1 MMYCTRVD
9 KLDVSPTS
17 MSGKASASVQAAFG
31 LFDDDSS
38 DEETTTP
45 LVTPHEVVHIV
56 PTASTPSPAAKEEQ
70 KSTTEVTRS
79 LYEPWDDVKPLAV
92 GPIDLVTSFNSV
104 GGSRGYVATRDLKPG
119 TQVLVE
125 QVYVPWPSD
134 VETSDPEFFLAT
146 MESVLSRPDYAE
158 IMEHLSHLYPEKL
171 SELPE
176 GLLSAGREKYGP
188 QVDEL
193 SKNFSELAL
202 SHDQVLQNVFAMQC
216 NAFDSGVFLYN
227 AMFNHDCNP
236 NCVKFTPEGAGP
248 EGGVSEVRVARPIA
262 KGEQLTISYL
272 YPREQSRENRQKNLW
287 EQFGFKCC
295 CELCKRGDSVL
306 HPLPSATEDNDGTK
320 PGMPDLEKV
329 LVGAEE
335 IIKTNPESAADALS
349 VALETL
355 SDALEIV
362 AHDHLVFM
370 RIHKLVADSC
380 DLLLR
385 GKTERVCEYSI
396 LFLRSS
402 YELLELQ
409 RTYLNPDHIDLA
421 RTLNDVSQG
430 IQLLL
435 SYDPEVL
442 LTEFPEWKNF
452 RQASVVENQYRQ
464 EYRRLKRMY
473 E

>member
-1 MMYCTRVD
+1 
-9 KLDVSPTS
+9 
-17 MSGKASASVQAAFG
+17 MSGKPSASVQAAFG

-38 DEETTTP
+38 DEETAPP
-45 LVTPHEVVHIV
+45 LVKPHEVVHIV
-56 PTASTPSPAAKEEQ
+56 PKAAVPSPAAKEE
-70 KSTTEVTRS
+70 KKFRAEATRS
-79 LYEPWDDVKPLAV
+79 LYKPWDDVKPLAV
-92 GPIDLVTSFNSV
+92 GPIDLVTSFNGV

-125 QVYVPWPSD
+125 QVYVPWPRD

-146 MESVLSRPDYAE
+146 MESVLSRSDYSN
-158 IMEHLSHLYPEKL
+158 IMEHLGHLYPEKL

-176 GLLSAGREKYGP
+176 ELLAAGREKYGP

-193 SKNFSELAL
+193 CRNFTELAL
-202 SHDQVLQNVFAMQC
+202 PPDQVLQNVFAMQC

-236 NCVKFTPEGAGP
+236 NCVKFTPEDAGP
-248 EGGVSEVRVARPIA
+248 EGGVSEVRVARPIT

-272 YPREQSRENRQKNLW
+272 YPREQSRGNRQKNLS
-287 EQFGFKCC
+287 EQFGFECC

-306 HPLPSATEDNDGTK
+306 SPPPNAVEDSDDTK

-335 IIKTNPESAADALS
+335 VIKTNPESAADALS

-435 SYDPEVL
+435 SYDPKVL
-442 LTEFPEWKNF
+442 LTEFPEWKDF

>member
-1 MMYCTRVD
+1 
-9 KLDVSPTS
+9 
-17 MSGKASASVQAAFG
+17 MSKPSASVQAAFG
-31 LFDDDSS
+31 LFDDDS
-38 DEETTTP
+38 DEESSTP
-45 LVTPHEVVHIV
+45 IVQPHEVVHIV
-56 PTASTPSPAAKEEQ
+56 SSAVAAACDVTEEE
-70 KSTTEVTRS
+70 KSTVSATRS
-79 LYEPWDDVKPLAV
+79 LVGPWDDVKPLAV
-92 GPIDLVTSFNSV
+92 GPIDLVTSFDGV
-104 GGSRGYVATRDLKPG
+104 GGSRGYVASRDLEPG

-125 QVYVPWPSD
+125 QMFVPWPND
-134 VETSDPEFFLAT
+134 VDTADPEFFLAT
-146 MESVLSRPDYAE
+146 MESVLSRPDYVE
-158 IMEHLSHLYPEKL
+158 IMEHLGHLYPEKL
-171 SELPE
+171 SELPQE
-176 GLLSAGREKYGP
+176 LLAAGRDKYGP

-193 SKNFSELAL
+193 CKNFSDLAL
-202 SHDQVLQNVFAMQC
+202 THDHVLQNVLAMQC

-236 NCVKFTPEGAGP
+236 NCVKFTPEDAGP

-287 EQFGFKCC
+287 EQFGFECS

-306 HPLPSATEDNDGTK
+306 SPPPSAGDDSDSTK

-335 IIKTNPESAADALS
+335 IIKTNRESAADALS

-355 SDALEIV
+355 SDALEIA

-409 RTYLNPDHIDLA
+409 RTFLNPDHIDLA

-435 SYDPEVL
+435 SYDPKVL
-442 LTEFPEWKNF
+442 LTEFPEWENF

>member
-1 MMYCTRVD
+1 
-9 KLDVSPTS
+9 
-17 MSGKASASVQAAFG
+17 MSGTSKPSASVKAAFG

-38 DEETTTP
+38 DEEAAAP
-45 LVTPHEVVHIV
+45 LVATCEVVHIAAAV
-56 PTASTPSPAAKEEQ
+56 AAPSPASQEYDEAAGP
-70 KSTTEVTRS
+70 VTRS
-79 LYEPWDDVKPLAV
+79 LYGPWDDVKPLAV
-92 GPIDLVTSFNSV
+92 GPIDLATSFSGV

-119 TQVLVE
+119 TRVLVE
-125 QVYVPWPSD
+125 QLYVPWPSD
-134 VETSDPEFFLAT
+134 VETADPEFFLAT
-146 MESVLSRPDYAE
+146 MESVLSRPDYAD
-158 IMEHLSHLYPEKL
+158 IMQHLGHLFPKQL

-176 GLLSAGREKYGP
+176 ELLAAGRQKYGP

-193 SKNFSELAL
+193 CRNFSGLAL
-202 SHDQVLQNVFAMQC
+202 SHDRVLQNVFAMQC

-227 AMFNHDCNP
+227 AMLNHDCNP
-236 NCVKFTPEGAGP
+236 NCVKFTPEDAGP

-287 EQFGFKCC
+287 EQFGFECG

-306 HPLPSATEDNDGTK
+306 PPPPSAADDSDGTK

-335 IIKTNPESAADALS
+335 MIKTNPEGAADALS

-435 SYDPEVL
+435 SYDPKVL
-442 LTEFPEWKNF
+442 LTEFPEWKDF

-464 EYRRLKRMY
+464 EYRRLRRMY

>member
-1 MMYCTRVD
+1 
-9 KLDVSPTS
+9 
-17 MSGKASASVQAAFG
+17 MSGKPSASVQAAFG

-45 LVTPHEVVHIV
+45 LVAPHEVVHIA
-56 PTASTPSPAAKEEQ
+56 PMAAAPSPFAKEE
-70 KSTTEVTRS
+70 KESTR
-79 LYEPWDDVKPLAV
+79 
-92 GPIDLVTSFNSV
+92 
-104 GGSRGYVATRDLKPG
+104 SRGYVATRDLKPG

-125 QVYVPWPSD
+125 QVYVPWPTD

-146 MESVLSRPDYAE
+146 MELVLSRPDYAD
-158 IMEHLSHLYPEKL
+158 IMEHLGHLYPEKL
-171 SELPE
+171 SELPKE
-176 GLLSAGREKYGP
+176 LLAAGREKYGP

-193 SKNFSELAL
+193 CKNFSELAL

-236 NCVKFTPEGAGP
+236 NCVKFTPEDAGP

-287 EQFGFKCC
+287 EQFGFECS

-306 HPLPSATEDNDGTK
+306 PPPPSATEDSDNTK
-320 PGMPDLEKV
+320 PDMPDLEKV

-335 IIKTNPESAADALS
+335 IIKTNPK
-349 VALETL
+349 TL

-385 GKTERVCEYSI
+385 GTTERVCEYSI

-435 SYDPEVL
+435 SYDPKVL
-442 LTEFPEWKNF
+442 LTEFPEWKDF

-464 EYRRLKRMY
+464 EYKRLKRMY

>member
-1 MMYCTRVD
+1 
-9 KLDVSPTS
+9 
-17 MSGKASASVQAAFG
+17 MSSTQPSASVQAAFG

-38 DEETTTP
+38 DEEVAAP
-45 LVTPHEVVHIV
+45 SVVPHEVIHIV
-56 PTASTPSPAAKEEQ
+56 APPPAPVESQEEAEQ
-70 KSTTEVTRS
+70 QVTRS
-79 LYEPWDDVKPLAV
+79 LYAPWDDVKPLAV
-92 GPIDLVTSFNSV
+92 GPIDLVTDFNGV
-104 GGSRGYVATRDLKPG
+104 GGCRGYVAARDLQPG

-134 VETSDPEFFLAT
+134 VETSDPEFFVAT
-146 MESVLSRPDYAE
+146 MESVLSRPDYQD
-158 IMEHLSHLYPEKL
+158 IMQHLGHLFPERL
-171 SELPE
+171 EDLPE
-176 GLLSAGREKYGP
+176 DLLAAGREKYGP

-193 SKNFSELAL
+193 CQNFSELAL
-202 SHDQVLQNVFAMQC
+202 THDQVLQNVFAMQC

-236 NCVKFTPEGAGP
+236 NCVKFTPEDAGP
-248 EGGVSEVRVARPIA
+248 EGGVSEVRVARPIR

-272 YPREQSRENRQKNLW
+272 YPREQSRENRQKNLR
-287 EQFGFKCC
+287 EQFGFDCD

-306 HPLPSATEDNDGTK
+306 PPPRGAEDESEGLK
-320 PGMPDLEKV
+320 PAMQELEKV

-335 IIKTNPESAADALS
+335 SIKADPASAASALA

-385 GKTERVCEYSI
+385 ANTERVCEYSI

-409 RTYLNPDHIDLA
+409 RSYLNPDHIDLA

-435 SYDPEVL
+435 SFDPKVL
-442 LTEFPEWKNF
+442 LTEFPEWKDF

>member
-1 MMYCTRVD
+1 
-9 KLDVSPTS
+9 
-17 MSGKASASVQAAFG
+17 MSCQPSVSVQAAFE

-38 DEETTTP
+38 DDETATP
-45 LVTPHEVVHIV
+45 LVVSREVVRISIV
-56 PTASTPSPAAKEEQ
+56 DERATLTAEKQELDAAAQ
-70 KSTTEVTRS
+70 VTRS

-92 GPIDLVTSFNSV
+92 GPIDLVTNFDGV
-104 GGSRGYVATRDLKPG
+104 GGERGYVASRDLEPG

-125 QVYVPWPSD
+125 QVYVPWPRD
-134 VETSDPEFFLAT
+134 VDASDPEFFVAT
-146 MESVLSRPDYAE
+146 MESVLVRPDYADV
-158 IMEHLSHLYPEKL
+158 MQHLSHLYPEKL

-176 GLLSAGREKYGP
+176 ELLTAARKKYGS

-193 SKNFSELAL
+193 CKNFDSLAL
-202 SHDQVLQNVFAMQC
+202 SRDHVLQNVLAMQC
-216 NAFDSGVFLYN
+216 NAFDSGIFLYS
-227 AMFNHDCNP
+227 AMFNHECNP
-236 NCVKFTPEGAGP
+236 NCVKFTPEDIGP
-248 EGGVSEVRVARPIA
+248 EGAVSEVRVARPIA

-272 YPREQSRENRQKNLW
+272 YPREQSRENRLKNLW
-287 EQFGFKCC
+287 EQFGFECK

-306 HPLPSATEDNDGTK
+306 PSPSTAAGDSDGTK
-320 PGMPDLEKV
+320 PRMQDIEKV
-329 LVGAEE
+329 LVAAEE
-335 IIKTNPESAADALS
+335 LIQTKPKRAAAALA
-349 VALETL
+349 VALEAL
-355 SDALEIV
+355 SDALEIA

-380 DLLLR
+380 ELLLGAKSGR
-385 GKTERVCEYSI
+385 LCEYSI

-435 SYDPEVL
+435 SYDPTVL
-442 LTEFPEWKNF
+442 LTEFPEWKDF

-464 EYRRLKRMY
+464 EYKRLKRLY

>member
-1 MMYCTRVD
+1 
-9 KLDVSPTS
+9 
-17 MSGKASASVQAAFG
+17 MSGKPSASVQAAFG

-38 DEETTTP
+38 DEETS
-45 LVTPHEVVHIV
+45 
-56 PTASTPSPAAKEEQ
+56 ASMEEEASSQ
-70 KSTTEVTRS
+70 VARS

-92 GPIDLVTSFNSV
+92 GPVDLATSFDGV
-104 GGSRGYVATRDLKPG
+104 GGSRGYVATQDLVPG

-125 QVYVPWPSD
+125 QVYIPWPSD
-134 VETSDPEFFLAT
+134 VDTSDPEFFLAT
-146 MESVLSRPDYAE
+146 MESVLSRPDYVD
-158 IMEHLSHLYPEKL
+158 IMEHLGHLYPEKL

-176 GLLSAGREKYGP
+176 ELLAAGRDKFGP
-188 QVDEL
+188 QIDEL
-193 SKNFSELAL
+193 CRNFSELPL
-202 SHDQVLQNVFAMQC
+202 SHNQVLQNVFAMQC

-236 NCVKFTPEGAGP
+236 NCVKFTPEDAGP

-262 KGEQLTISYL
+262 KGEQLTIS
-272 YPREQSRENRQKNLW
+272 
-287 EQFGFKCC
+287 
-295 CELCKRGDSVL
+295 RGDSVL
-306 HPLPSATEDNDGTK
+306 PPPPSAADDSDGVK
-320 PGMPDLEKV
+320 PGMQDLEKV

-335 IIKTNPESAADALS
+335 IIKTNPESAASALS

-385 GKTERVCEYSI
+385 AKTER
-396 LFLRSS
+396 RA
-402 YELLELQ
+402 
-409 RTYLNPDHIDLA
+409 YLNPDHIDLA

-435 SYDPEVL
+435 SFDPKVL
-442 LTEFPEWKNF
+442 LTEFPEWKDF
-452 RQASVVENQYRQ
+452 RHASMVENQYRQ
-464 EYRRLKRMY
+464 DYRRLKRMY

>member
-1 MMYCTRVD
+1 MSTNPS
-9 KLDVSPTS
+9 VSL
-17 MSGKASASVQAAFG
+17 QAAFG
-31 LFDDDSS
+31 LFDDDNS
-38 DEETTTP
+38 DHEAVTSF
-45 LVTPHEVVHIV
+45 VTPHEFMCIIP
-56 PTASTPSPAAKEEQ
+56 PTATSSTVTKETQEAAVQ
-70 KSTTEVTRS
+70 VIRN
-79 LYEPWDDVKPLAV
+79 LYEPWNDVKPLVV
-92 GPIDLVTSFNSV
+92 GPIDLITNFNDV
-104 GGSRGYVATRDLKPG
+104 GGSRGYVAVKDLKPG
-119 TQVLVE
+119 TKVLVE
-125 QVYVPWPSD
+125 HVYVPWPRHVD
-134 VETSDPEFFLAT
+134 TSDPEFFLAT
-146 MESVLSRPDYAE
+146 MESILSRPDYSK
-158 IMEHLSHLYPEKL
+158 IMKHLGHLYPEQVSDLPEELLAAGRQKYDPQV
-171 SELPE
+171 SELC
-176 GLLSAGREKYGP
+176 
-188 QVDEL
+188 
-193 SKNFSELAL
+193 KNFSELAL

-236 NCVKFTPEGAGP
+236 NCVKFTPEDAGP
-248 EGGVSEVRVARPIA
+248 EGGVSEVRVARPIV

-287 EQFGFKCC
+287 EQFGFVCKCQ
-295 CELCKRGDSVL
+295 LCQRGDSVM
-306 HPLPSATEDNDGTK
+306 PPPPSAAESIDGTK
-320 PGMPDLEKV
+320 PSMQDLEKM

-335 IIKTNPESAADALS
+335 TIKTHPKTAAAALS
-349 VALETL
+349 VALEML
-355 SDALEIV
+355 SDALEIA

-385 GKTERVCEYSI
+385 AKTERVCEYSI

-435 SYDPEVL
+435 SYDPKVL
-442 LTEFPEWKNF
+442 LTEFPEWKDF

-464 EYRRLKRMY
+464 EYRRLKRLY
-473 E
+473 A

>member
-1 MMYCTRVD
+1 
-9 KLDVSPTS
+9 
-17 MSGKASASVQAAFG
+17 MSGKPSASVQAAFG

-38 DEETTTP
+38 DDETSTLT
-45 LVTPHEVVHIV
+45 VQPHEVVRIV
-56 PTASTPSPAAKEEQ
+56 STAASSASASSKEEEA
-70 KSTTEVTRS
+70 TIPVTRS

-92 GPIDLVTSFNSV
+92 GPIDLVTSFNCV
-104 GGSRGYVATRDLKPG
+104 GGSRGYVASRDLMPG

-125 QVYVPWPSD
+125 QVYVPWPTD
-134 VETSDPEFFLAT
+134 VDTSDPEFFLAT
-146 MESVLSRPDYAE
+146 MESVLSRPDYVD
-158 IMEHLSHLYPEKL
+158 IMEHLGQLYPEKL
-171 SELPE
+171 SDLPE
-176 GLLSAGREKYGP
+176 ELLAAGRNKYGP

-193 SKNFSELAL
+193 CKNFSELAL

-236 NCVKFTPEGAGP
+236 NCVKFTPEDAGP

-272 YPREQSRENRQKNLW
+272 YPREQSRENRRKNLW
-287 EQFGFKCC
+287 EQFGFECS

-306 HPLPSATEDNDGTK
+306 PPPSAADDDGTK
-320 PGMPDLEKV
+320 PDMPDLEKV

-335 IIKTNPESAADALS
+335 IIKANPESAADALS

-355 SDALEIV
+355 SDALEIA

-409 RTYLNPDHIDLA
+409 RTYLNPEHIDLA

-435 SYDPEVL
+435 SYDPKVL
-442 LTEFPEWKNF
+442 LTEFPEWKDF

>member
-1 MMYCTRVD
+1 
-9 KLDVSPTS
+9 
-17 MSGKASASVQAAFG
+17 MSGKPSATVQAAFG

-38 DEETTTP
+38 DEETAVP
-45 LVTPHEVVHIV
+45 VVQPHEVVHIV
-56 PTASTPSPAAKEEQ
+56 SPSAAPSSAAKETQED
-70 KSTTEVTRS
+70 TTQVTRS
-79 LYEPWDDVKPLAV
+79 LYAPWDDVKPLAV
-92 GPIDLVTSFNSV
+92 GPIDLMTSFNGV
-104 GGSRGYVATRDLKPG
+104 GGSRGYVATRDLQPG

-134 VETSDPEFFLAT
+134 VDTADPEFFLAT
-146 MESVLSRPDYAE
+146 MESVLSRPDYAD
-158 IMEHLSHLYPEKL
+158 IMDHLGHLYPEKL

-176 GLLSAGREKYGP
+176 QLLAAGREKYGP

-193 SKNFSELAL
+193 CKNFSELAL
-202 SHDQVLQNVFAMQC
+202 VHDQVLQNVLAMQC

-236 NCVKFTPEGAGP
+236 NCVKFVPEDAGV

-272 YPREQSRENRQKNLW
+272 CPREQSRENRQKNLW
-287 EQFGFKCC
+287 EQFGFECS

-306 HPLPSATEDNDGTK
+306 PPPASATNDDDGTK
-320 PGMPDLEKV
+320 PGMQDLEKV

-335 IIKTNPESAADALS
+335 IIKTNPESAAAALS

-385 GKTERVCEYSI
+385 AKTERVCEYSI

-435 SYDPEVL
+435 SYDPKVL
-442 LTEFPEWKNF
+442 LTEFPEWKDF
-452 RQASVVENQYRQ
+452 RQASVVENEYRQ
-464 EYRRLKRMY
+464 QYRRLKRMY

>member
-1 MMYCTRVD
+1 
-9 KLDVSPTS
+9 
-17 MSGKASASVQAAFG
+17 MSGKPSASVQAAFG

-38 DEETTTP
+38 DEETSTP
-45 LVTPHEVVHIV
+45 IVTPHAVVHIV
-56 PTASTPSPAAKEEQ
+56 SGAATSSSAAKEEEQ
-70 KSTTEVTRS
+70 ESAGQVTRS
-79 LYEPWDDVKPLAV
+79 LYGPWDDVKPLAV
-92 GPIDLVTSFNSV
+92 GPIDLITSFNDV

-125 QVYVPWPSD
+125 QLYVPWPRD
-134 VETSDPEFFLAT
+134 VDTSDPEFFLAT
-146 MESVLSRPDYAE
+146 MESVLSRPDYAD
-158 IMEHLSHLYPEKL
+158 IMEHLGHLYPDKL

-176 GLLSAGREKYGP
+176 ELLAAGRQKYGP

-193 SKNFSELAL
+193 CKNFSELAL
-202 SHDQVLQNVFAMQC
+202 SHDQVLQNVLAMQC

-227 AMFNHDCNP
+227 AMFNHECNP
-236 NCVKFTPEGAGP
+236 NCVKFTPEDAGP

-287 EQFGFKCC
+287 EQFGFKCN

-306 HPLPSATEDNDGTK
+306 PPPPSATDDSDGTK
-320 PGMPDLEKV
+320 PGMQDLEKV

-335 IIKTNPESAADALS
+335 IIKTNSESAAAALS

-355 SDALEIV
+355 SDALEIA
-362 AHDHLVFM
+362 AHDQLVFM

-385 GKTERVCEYSI
+385 VKTERVCEYSI

-435 SYDPEVL
+435 SYDPKVL
-442 LTEFPEWKNF
+442 LTEFPEWKDF

>member
-1 MMYCTRVD
+1 
-9 KLDVSPTS
+9 
-17 MSGKASASVQAAFG
+17 MSGKPSASVQAAFG

-38 DEETTTP
+38 DEEAAAP
-45 LVTPHEVVHIV
+45 LMTPHEVVHIV
-56 PTASTPSPAAKEEQ
+56 AASSSSPKEQQTPM
-70 KSTTEVTRS
+70 TRS
-79 LYEPWDDVKPLAV
+79 LYKPWDDVKPLAV
-92 GPIDLVTSFNSV
+92 GPIELATSFDGV
-104 GGSRGYVATRDLKPG
+104 GGSRGYVASRDLTPG

-134 VETSDPEFFLAT
+134 VDTADPEFFLAT

-158 IMEHLSHLYPEKL
+158 IMEHLGHLYPEKL

-176 GLLSAGREKYGP
+176 ELLTAGREKYGP
-188 QVDEL
+188 QVAEL
-193 SKNFSELAL
+193 CRNFCELAL
-202 SHDQVLQNVFAMQC
+202 THDQVLQNVFAMQC

-236 NCVKFTPEGAGP
+236 NCVKFTPEDAGP

-272 YPREQSRENRQKNLW
+272 YPREQSREKRQKNLW
-287 EQFGFKCC
+287 EQFGFECQC
-295 CELCKRGDSVL
+295 DLCKRGDSVL
-306 HPLPSATEDNDGTK
+306 QPPPSAADNSAN
-320 PGMPDLEKV
+320 PGMQELETV
-329 LVGAEE
+329 LLGAEE
-335 IIKTNPESAADALS
+335 VIKTNPESASAALS

-385 GKTERVCEYSI
+385 AKTGQVCEHSI

-435 SYDPEVL
+435 SLDPKVL
-442 LTEFPEWKNF
+442 LTEFPEWKDF

-464 EYRRLKRMY
+464 DYRRLKRMY

>member
-1 MMYCTRVD
+1 
-9 KLDVSPTS
+9 
-17 MSGKASASVQAAFG
+17 MSQQQNLNG
-31 LFDDDSS
+31 
-38 DEETTTP
+38 
-45 LVTPHEVVHIV
+45 
-56 PTASTPSPAAKEEQ
+56 
-70 KSTTEVTRS
+70 
-79 LYEPWDDVKPLAV
+79 
-92 GPIDLVTSFNSV
+92 V
-104 GGSRGYVATRDLKPG
+104 GGCRGYVAACDLQPG

-134 VETSDPEFFLAT
+134 VDTSDPEFFLAT
-146 MESVLSRPDYAE
+146 MESVLSRPDYTD
-158 IMEHLSHLYPEKL
+158 IMQHLGYLYPEKL
-171 SELPE
+171 SELP
-176 GLLSAGREKYGP
+176 GDLLAAGRTKYGP

-193 SKNFSELAL
+193 CKNFSELTL
-202 SHDQVLQNVFAMQC
+202 THDQVLQNVFAMQC
-216 NAFDSGVFLYN
+216 NAFDSGVFLFN

-236 NCVKFTPEGAGP
+236 NCVKFAPEDAGP
-248 EGGVSEVRVARPIA
+248 DGGVSEVRVARPIK

-272 YPREQSRENRQKNLW
+272 YPREKSRENRQKNLR
-287 EQFGFKCC
+287 EQFGFECK
-295 CELCKRGDSVL
+295 CELCKRGDSL
-306 HPLPSATEDNDGTK
+306 LPPPPSAANGSESVK
-320 PGMPDLEKV
+320 PDMQELEKV

-335 IIKTNPESAADALS
+335 VIKTNPESAAAALS

-355 SDALEIV
+355 SDALEIA

-385 GKTERVCEYSI
+385 AKTERVCEYSI

-435 SYDPEVL
+435 SYDPKVL
-442 LTEFPEWKNF
+442 LTEFPEWKDF

>member
-1 MMYCTRVD
+1 
-9 KLDVSPTS
+9 
-17 MSGKASASVQAAFG
+17 MSGKPSASVQAAFG

-38 DEETTTP
+38 DEETSASM
-45 LVTPHEVVHIV
+45 VTPHEVVHIV
-56 PTASTPSPAAKEEQ
+56 SAPVARPAAVDQEEEASSQ
-70 KSTTEVTRS
+70 VARS

-92 GPIDLVTSFNSV
+92 GPVDLATSFDGV
-104 GGSRGYVATRDLKPG
+104 GGSRGYVATQDLVPG
-119 TQVLVE
+119 TQVLLE
-125 QVYVPWPSD
+125 QVYIPWPSD
-134 VETSDPEFFLAT
+134 VDTSDPEFFLAT
-146 MESVLSRPDYAE
+146 MESVLSRPDYVD
-158 IMEHLSHLYPEKL
+158 IMEHLGHLYPEKL

-176 GLLSAGREKYGP
+176 ELLAAGRDKFGP
-188 QVDEL
+188 QIDEL
-193 SKNFSELAL
+193 CRNFSELPL
-202 SHDQVLQNVFAMQC
+202 SHNQVLQNVFAMQC

-236 NCVKFTPEGAGP
+236 NCVKFTPEDAGP

-272 YPREQSRENRQKNLW
+272 YPREQSRENRQQNLW
-287 EQFGFKCC
+287 EQFGFKCGC
-295 CELCKRGDSVL
+295 QLCRRGDSVL
-306 HPLPSATEDNDGTK
+306 PPPPSAADDSDGVK
-320 PGMPDLEKV
+320 PGMQDLEKV

-335 IIKTNPESAADALS
+335 IIKTNPESAASALS

-385 GKTERVCEYSI
+385 AKTERVCEYSI

-409 RTYLNPDHIDLA
+409 RAYLNPDHIDLA

-435 SYDPEVL
+435 SFDPKVL
-442 LTEFPEWKNF
+442 LTEFPEWKDF
-452 RQASVVENQYRQ
+452 RHASMVENQYRQ
-464 EYRRLKRMY
+464 DYRRLKRMY